1 MFYAFICI
9 VKTVRKWAI
18 IVAAGRGNRFG
29 SELPKQFVLLNNKP
43 VLQHSMDV
51 FEALNYQIVVVI
63 HPDDQS
69 YFAELSEKHQFP
81 HHQIALGGKERF
93 HSVQNALAVVPN
105 RAELVLIHDAARP
118 NIDSGFIQRLE
129 TELDT
134 KDNAIPALPLND
146 SLRMRKDEKWCS
158 VHRDDFRII
167 QTPQFF
173 RATALKKAYQ
183 QDYTKAFTDD
193 ASVLEADG
201 GLIHL
206 VEGKNGNIKIT
217 IAQDLQWMSFLMS
230 NNEDH
235 EN

>member
-9 VKTVRKWAI
+9 VNTARKWAI

-29 SELPKQFVLLNNKP
+29 SELPKQFVLLNSKP
-43 VLQHSMDV
+43 VILHSMQV
-51 FEALNYQIVVVI
+51 FAALDYQIVVVI

-81 HHQIALGGKERF
+81 HHQIVFGGEERF
-93 HSVQNALAVVPN
+93 HSVQNALELVPN
-105 RAELVLIHDAARP
+105 IAEVVLIHDAARP
-118 NIDSGFIQRLE
+118 NIDSAFIQRLE
-129 TELDT
+129 TELDA
-134 KDNAIPALPLND
+134 KDNAIPALPVSD
-146 SLRMRKDEKWCS
+146 SLRMWQDERWS
-158 VHRDDFRII
+158 AVHRDDYRII

-193 ASVLEADG
+193 ASVLESDG

-217 IAQDLQWMSFLMS
+217 IAQDMQWMSFLMS

>member
-1 MFYAFICI
+1 MIKAD
-9 VKTVRKWAI
+9 KWAV

-29 SELPKQFVLLNNKP
+29 SDIPKQFVLLNNKP
-43 VLQHSMDV
+43 VLQHSMEV
-51 FEALNYQIVVVI
+51 FAALNYHIVVVI
-63 HPDDQS
+63 HPDDQL
-69 YFAELSEKHQFP
+69 YLTALSETYHFP

-93 HSVQNALAVVPN
+93 HSVQNALALIPDT
-105 RAELVLIHDAARP
+105 AEVVLIHDAARP
-118 NIDSGFIQRLE
+118 NIDGSFILRLE
-129 TELDT
+129 TELDVYE
-134 KDNAIPALPLND
+134 NAIPALPMSD
-146 SLRMRKDEKWCS
+146 SLRVRKDEKWCS
-158 VHRDDFRII
+158 VHRDDYRII

-183 QDYTKAFTDD
+183 QDYSKSFTDD

-206 VEGKNGNIKIT
+206 VEGKIGNIKIT

>member
-1 MFYAFICI
+1 MIKAD
-9 VKTVRKWAI
+9 KWAV

-29 SELPKQFVLLNNKP
+29 SDIPKQFVLLNNKP
-43 VLQHSMDV
+43 VLQYSMEV
-51 FEALNYQIVVVI
+51 FAALNYHIVVVI
-63 HPDDQS
+63 HPDDQL
-69 YFAELSEKHQFP
+69 YFTALSETYHFP
-81 HHQIALGGKERF
+81 HHHIALGGLERF
-93 HSVQNALAVVPN
+93 HSVQNALALIPDS
-105 RAELVLIHDAARP
+105 AEVVLIHDAARP
-118 NIDSGFIQRLE
+118 NVDAAFIQRLE
-129 TELDT
+129 TELDVYE
-134 KDNAIPALPLND
+134 NAIPALPVSD
-146 SLRMRKDEKWCS
+146 SLRVRKDEKWYA
-158 VHRDDFRII
+158 VHRDDYRII

-183 QDYTKAFTDD
+183 QDYTKSFTDD

-230 NNEDH
+230 SNKDH

>member
-1 MFYAFICI
+1 MSKAD
-9 VKTVRKWAI
+9 KWAV

-29 SELPKQFVLLNNKP
+29 SNIPKQFVLLNNKP
-43 VLQHSMDV
+43 VLQYSMEV
-51 FEALNYQIVVVI
+51 FAALNYHIVVVI
-63 HPDDQS
+63 HPEDRL
-69 YFAELSEKHQFP
+69 YLAALSETYHFP

-93 HSVQNALAVVPN
+93 HSVQNALALIPDT
-105 RAELVLIHDAARP
+105 AEIVLIHDAARP
-118 NIDSGFIQRLE
+118 NIDGSFIHRLE
-129 TELDT
+129 MALDAN
-134 KDNAIPALPLND
+134 DNAIPALPVSD
-146 SLRMRKDEKWCS
+146 SLRMRKDEKWCA
-158 VHRDDFRII
+158 VNRDDYRII

-173 RATALKKAYQ
+173 RAAELKKAYQ
-183 QDYTKAFTDD
+183 QDYSKSFTDD

>member
-1 MFYAFICI
+1 MIKAD
-9 VKTVRKWAI
+9 KWAV

-29 SELPKQFVLLNNKP
+29 SDIPKQFVLLNNKP
-43 VLQHSMDV
+43 VLQHSMEV
-51 FEALNYQIVVVI
+51 FAALNYHIVVVI
-63 HPDDQS
+63 HPDDQLYLTS
-69 YFAELSEKHQFP
+69 LSEMYHFP
-81 HHQIALGGKERF
+81 HHQITLGGSERF
-93 HSVQNALAVVPN
+93 HSVQNALALIPDT
-105 RAELVLIHDAARP
+105 AEVVLIHDAARP
-118 NIDSGFIQRLE
+118 NIDRSFILRLE
-129 TELDT
+129 SELEVH
-134 KDNAIPALPLND
+134 DNAIPALPVSD

-158 VHRDDFRII
+158 VHRDDYRII

-183 QDYTKAFTDD
+183 QDYSKSFTDD

>member
-1 MFYAFICI
+1 
-9 VKTVRKWAI
+9 VNKGKKWAV

-29 SELPKQFVLLNNKP
+29 GEMPKQFVLLSNKP
-43 VLQHSMDV
+43 VLMHSMEV
-51 FEALNYQIVVVI
+51 FARLNYHIVVVI
-63 HPDDQS
+63 HPEYES
-69 YFAELSEKHQFP
+69 YFIELSRKFHFP
-81 HHQIALGGKERF
+81 DHQIALGGKERF
-93 HSVQNALAVVPN
+93 HSVQNALALIPDS
-105 RAELVLIHDAARP
+105 AEVVLIHDAARP
-118 NIDSGFIQRLE
+118 NIDGSFILRLE
-129 TELDT
+129 TELDVYE
-134 KDNAIPALPLND
+134 NAIPALPVSD
-146 SLRMRKDEKWCS
+146 SLRVRKDEKWCS
-158 VHRDDFRII
+158 VHRDDYRII

-183 QDYTKAFTDD
+183 QDYSKSFTDD